1 MIQKLM
7 TEQEAKEE
15 AARENASQFIK
26 QYPEYKGERLE
37 ICANGSVYVHG
48 NCAYPLIIKG
58 FTSYNEYMGL

>member
-1 MIQKLM
+1 MKADIDMSFWEWSEYVRK
-7 TEQEAKEE
+7 K
-15 AARENASQFIK
+15 FVK

-37 ICANGSVYVHG
+37 ICEDGSVYVHG